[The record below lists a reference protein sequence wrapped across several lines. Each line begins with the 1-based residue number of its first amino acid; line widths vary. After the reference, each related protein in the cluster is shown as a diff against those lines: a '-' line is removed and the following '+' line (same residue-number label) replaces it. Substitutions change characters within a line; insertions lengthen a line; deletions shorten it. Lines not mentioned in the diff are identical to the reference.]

1 MLAQSTQIWGHPFQ
15 VSTNQ
20 VLTKTIQ
27 FFEGEPIFFHLE
39 HVSGIQNYIK
49 MYNLMNNY
57 QEQQQK
63 RKLTK

>member
-1 MLAQSTQIWGHPFQ
+1 MLAQSTQIWGHPF
-15 VSTNQ
+15 Q

-57 QEQQQK
+57 QERQKK